1 LARRYVAGGL
11 AVAVLVAGASAVAL
25 HQNLGKAGSGPR
37 RVVQQA
43 PSPTSAARIFYGE
56 SDHLSSARLDGT
68 SLGPATTQL
77 FNRGPDMNAPAWPS
91 PDRHWLLLADGELV
105 DLTADKPVPPIQAV
119 PLELVAG
126 SPTGVPEGAQAQLA
140 TSSPWADHSR
150 RLVVAYGDQLSSV
163 ELATGATVALGTGQ
177 QPAGD
182 PVSDGAAYVVP
193 GTLPPLGDRDFFA
206 SAFAVVTRI
215 ERVSAGGRPQ
225 TLVTGPQLVS
235 ALHGS
240 AAAVAVATSVV
251 FSPDGGRL
259 AVAIALIDGA
269 RRSGAVVVLDRR
281 GGIVGVS
288 PTPYAHGLTWLA
300 WSARGDVLA
309 FGIAFPRNGFS
320 FDPST
325 GDPPF
330 LEPQLWRPGSGRA
343 RSIFI
348 PTLGNAPVLS
358 ACLWSPDGT
367 ALLCGDEQAWPFLSV
382 PSGPVSVRD
391 QAPGRPLAWVPAY
404 AGSRH
409 G

>member
-1 LARRYVAGGL
+1 MARRYVAGGL

-56 SDHLSSARLDGT
+56 SDHLSSARLDGA

-91 PDRHWLLLADGELV
+91 PDRHWLLLADGELI
-105 DLTADKPVPPIQAV
+105 DLTADQPVPPIQAV

-126 SPTGVPEGAQAQLA
+126 SPIRAPEGSEPQLT

-150 RLVVAYGDQLSSV
+150 RLVVAYGDQLRSV
-163 ELATGATVALGTGQ
+163 ELATGATAALGTGQ
-177 QPAGD
+177 RPAGD
-182 PVSDGAAYVVP
+182 PVTNGAAYVVP
-193 GTLPPLGDRDFFA
+193 GTLPPLGDKDFFA
-206 SAFAVVTRI
+206 APFAVVTRI

-259 AVAIALIDGA
+259 ALVLALIDGA

-281 GGIVGVS
+281 GGIVDVS
-288 PTPYAHGLTWLA
+288 PTAYAHGLTWLA
-300 WSARGDVLA
+300 WAPTGDRLA
-309 FGIAFPRNGFS
+309 FGIPFARTLSIGLG
-320 FDPST
+320 
-325 GDPPF
+325 GDNPPF
-330 LEPQLWRPGSGRA
+330 LEAQLWRPGAGSA
-343 RSIFI
+343 R
-348 PTLGNAPVLS
+348 PVL
-358 ACLWSPDGT
+358 APAPGNRPLDTPCIWSPDGT
-367 ALLCGDEQAWPFLSV
+367 QLLCGSELSWSFLDVSARRATVRESV
-382 PSGPVSVRD
+382 
-391 QAPGRPLAWVPAY
+391 PGRPLAWVPAY
-404 AGSRH
+404 AGSSH